1 MCDCTSC
8 SYTDGFSAK
17 GFEAWPKGEP
27 AGSRRSAADY
37 AAHVRYG
44 LTWRPAK
51 GAEKVF
57 PHGVPTT
64 PLRYQTPGHRDPG
77 AHRTYPTHPDTRD
90 GWTTA
95 AYIEA
100 FIEANGYVTPK
111 KLAKRAAESA
121 RYKAQER
128 AAWGREKASP
138 TYAKL
143 ARPET
148 PAKAP
153 QHFPA
158 PDRERETAKIYAMP
172 KSKPAKRSRGRPA
185 LPGRFI
191 VVKLEERLITKAEKL
206 GGKVAAGIREALERA
221 KVG

>member
-8 SYTDGFSAK
+8 SYTDGFAAK
-17 GFEAWPKGEP
+17 GFGAWPRGKP
-27 AGSRRSAADY
+27 AGASSDRDY
-37 AAHVRYG
+37 AAHVRHAHAGAYKSIQF
-44 LTWRPAK
+44 RPGQAPQ
-51 GAEKVF
+51 F
-57 PHGVPTT
+57 PAWVT
-64 PLRYQTPGHRDPG
+64 RQTPRDPG
-77 AHRTYPTHPDTRD
+77 ADRSYPTHPDARD

-95 AYIEA
+95 AYIDE
-100 FIEANGYVTPK
+100 FIAANNYITPE

-128 AAWGREKASP
+128 AALEREKASP
-138 TYAKL
+138 TYAKP
-143 ARPET
+143 ARPAT

-185 LPGRFI
+185 LPGRFV

-206 GGKVAAGIREALERA
+206 GGKVAAGIREALERV